1 MASPPAVKVLAV
13 GSALGSIS
21 DLFTKVKTI
30 NAKHG
35 PFELLLCTGDFFGP
49 PGAASE
55 SDEVD
60 ALLNGQLEVPIP
72 SYIMQGDFPLPQKV
86 ITKVGQN
93 NGQLC
98 PNLFLMGKSNLLVT
112 SQGLRVGIFG
122 GTYDPEGFNLP
133 LPEDVHP
140 LSVAS
145 FDSHMLKSFLANPLL
160 PQDNQPSGPSFSSAK
175 NAQFL
180 DILMTHE
187 WPAGITQH
195 CTLPL
200 PDPSSP
206 NWGAQPVQALAK
218 LRPRYHFASGGGPH
232 PVFWERQPYVWD
244 EDSRVSRFVSLGA
257 FGGPE
262 PEAGKEKERVS
273 STIVP
278 VSLGTRKVD
287 GSQWFYAFSIAP
299 QTEPSQPQPRP
310 ANATA
315 SPFTNRGSKRE
326 LDSAGGENFIWGNDA
341 KRARR
346 DGERTSGKPPPG
358 YVCKICQSSEHFI
371 RECPQRADN
380 KGPPPGYKCKICE
393 SSDHY
398 IKDCPQK
405 TASDNVPP
413 ENYVCKICNQPG
425 HYVKHCPEKNASG
438 DTGGK
443 KPPPGYVCRACGSEG
458 HYIKDCPSAAA
469 RGHGGERGERRKE
482 IGPDECW
489 FCLSNPRVTKHLIVS
504 IGSECYVTAPKG
516 QLPPTDG
523 TGPTRVPG
531 GGHVLIIPI
540 SHYPTLQ
547 SVPSDLAIPI
557 ISELEQYKS
566 ALRSTYE
573 KHGAVPV
580 VFEVARLTGKG
591 GHAHVQVVPVPVELA
606 GQVEEQFRRDG
617 ETSGMDWEADGEAAL
632 DKAARSGE
640 NYFKVELPDGRK
652 MVHIMKPGRQFNLQF
667 GRVVLANLLGLKE
680 RADWKACTSSD
691 EMEKK
696 DAGLLKSAFAAF
708 DPSA

>member
-1 MASPPAVKVLAV
+1 MSSPPAVKVLAV
-13 GSALGSIS
+13 GSALGSINN
-21 DLFTKVKTI
+21 LFSKVKTI

-49 PGAASE
+49 PGAANESE
-55 SDEVD
+55 EVD
-60 ALLNGQLEVPIP
+60 ALLNGKLEVPMP

-86 ITKVGQN
+86 ITKLGQN

-98 PNLFLMGKSNLLVT
+98 ANLFLMGKSNLLVT

-160 PQDNQPSGPSFSSAK
+160 PQEGQPSASTSFSAAK
-175 NAQFL
+175 NGHNQYI

-200 PDPSSP
+200 PDPGSP
-206 NWGAQPVQALAK
+206 KWGAQPLQALAR
-218 LRPRYHFASGGGPH
+218 LRPRYHFASGGGPQ
-232 PVFWERQPYVWD
+232 PIFWERQPYVWD

-262 PEAGKEKERVS
+262 PEAGKKKER
-273 STIVP
+273 
-278 VSLGTRKVD
+278 
-287 GSQWFYAFSIAP
+287 WFYAFSIAP
-299 QTEPSQPQPRP
+299 QVEPSQPQPRP
-310 ANATA
+310 ANATP
-315 SPFTNRGSKRE
+315 SPFASRGSKRE
-326 LDSAGGENFIWGNDA
+326 LDAGSGENFIWGNDA

-346 DGERTSGKPPPG
+346 DGTKPPPG
-358 YVCKICQSSEHFI
+358 YACKICQSSEHFI
-371 RECPQRADN
+371 
-380 KGPPPGYKCKICE
+380 
-393 SSDHY
+393 
-398 IKDCPQK
+398 KDCPQK
-405 TASDNVPP
+405 GAGDNVPP

-425 HYVKHCPEKNASG
+425 HYVKHCPEKNAVG

-443 KPPPGYVCRACGSEG
+443 KPPPGYVCRACGSEA
-458 HYIKDCPSAAA
+458 HYIKDCPSASA
-469 RGHGGERGERRKE
+469 RSQGGERGERRKE

-523 TGPTRVPG
+523 TGPTQVPG

-557 ISELEQYKS
+557 ISEMERYKS

-573 KHGAVPV
+573 KYGAVPV

-591 GHAHVQVVPVPVELA
+591 GHAHVQVVPVPVEL
-606 GQVEEQFRRDG
+606 GDKVEEQFRTDG
-617 ETSGMDWEADGEAAL
+617 GANGMDWEADADAAL
-632 DKAARSGE
+632 EHASRSGE
-640 NYFKVELPDGRK
+640 NYFKVDLPDGRK
-652 MVHIMKPGRQFNLQF
+652 MVHLMKPGRQFNLQF

-691 EMEKK
+691 ESEKK
-696 DAGLLKSAFAAF
+696 DASQLKTAFAPF
-708 DPSA
+708 DPSL